1 MLKHRN
7 RLIAATGAVVTAGAI
22 ATAGMSAAQAAPAS
36 VAAAKGTVITVV
48 TTVYGKALV
57 VGSGPFAGFSLYSIT
72 SDHGRHFGCT
82 AVPVKTPVGT
92 LLCTGPSNSHQ
103 AEWPAITTIGKP
115 VAGPGVNPA
124 LLGTVTRKNV
134 GTQVTYAGHP
144 LYLFDRQPG
153 AVTGESWDEPGLPP
167 WNGVWTLVKPSGK
180 ALPSAGTLTTA
191 IIKGK
196 KVLAAQMNTGIG
208 TINFPVYSYSKDTP
222 AHSACAVGACARA
235 WPLMLTSGTP
245 GVWVACRPAMSLPC
259 APPRAPRSA
268 TRGIRCTSSPSS
280 NPHSHG
286 LRTGRQRQQRDR
298 GWWDVPPG
306 QAVAGQV
313 AADSC

>member
-180 ALPSAGTLTTA
+180 ALPWAGTLTTA

-245 GVWVACRPAMSLPC
+245 GVSGGLSASNVA
-259 APPRAPRSA
+259 
-268 TRGIRCTSSPSS
+268 T
-280 NPHSHG
+280 
-286 LRTGRQRQQRDR
+286 LRTAKGTQVSYKGHPLYFFAFEQIAPTPTGFAPVGNGD
-298 GWWDVPPG
+298 GVT
-306 QAVAGQV
+306 VAGGTFRLV
-313 AADSC
+313 RP

>member
-167 WNGVWTLVKPSGK
+167 WNGAWTLVKPSGK
-180 ALPSAGTLTTA
+180 ALPWAGTRTTA

-245 GVWVACRPAMSLPC
+245 GVSGGLSASNVA
-259 APPRAPRSA
+259 
-268 TRGIRCTSSPSS
+268 T
-280 NPHSHG
+280 
-286 LRTGRQRQQRDR
+286 LRTAKGTQVSYKGHPLYFFAFEQIAPTPT
-298 GWWDVPPG
+298 GFAPVG
-306 QAVAGQV
+306 NGNGVTVAGGTFRLV
-313 AADSC
+313 RP